1 MVKAMKSPPA
11 IVKIVL
17 EAVCVIRDIKP
28 EKVPDP
34 SGSGKKILDFWGPA
48 KKMLGD
54 LKFLEKQKTFD
65 KDNVPANIMKEVI

>member
-54 LKFLEKQKTFD
+54 LKFLEQLKTFD